1 MYFFAKIGIGWTI
14 VFLVCAAFLIW
25 LIVTYIT
32 IRLNYKPLFDWWVN
46 NGGNKYNDKLN
57 LFTLATANY
66 SSLMYYISK
75 SMSTPLNQL
84 EVPQIRFILG
94 QLLPYLTY
102 VIDETQY
109 GLLTPKSLCETVLL
123 SSSDNDASFNY
134 WLTNSYPHNFPAGT
148 KFSESTAL
156 EYEQAPHDPP
166 KDTQN
171 ENKLWFDYKR
181 KTNGVYP
188 SLSDQGGWIGLILEW
203 LGDGWVI
210 ESDSTN
216 DNILNPQYIGEDQ
229 KSSYNNWFNNTAE
242 GRPDNFLARMGMYPD
257 AALVLYFCDNR
268 YSIKGMKIDSQ
279 SFSFL
284 LGGAGGVNAGGWVGF
299 LNGLTG
305 YNLNQYVT
313 LLRSKTDIK
322 EPPVPPPCKKSDTS
336 AGVAAGLG
344 TGLGIAGIGAMAFPV
359 PVVGPFLALGCLA
372 AGIFAGYQSGT
383 AAAKGTC

>member
-1 MYFFAKIGIGWTI
+1 M
-14 VFLVCAAFLIW
+14 
-25 LIVTYIT
+25 
-32 IRLNYKPLFDWWVN
+32 
-46 NGGNKYNDKLN
+46 
-57 LFTLATANY
+57 
-66 SSLMYYISK
+66 
-75 SMSTPLNQL
+75 
-84 EVPQIRFILG
+84 
-94 QLLPYLTY
+94 
-102 VIDETQY
+102 
-109 GLLTPKSLCETVLL
+109 
-123 SSSDNDASFNY
+123 
-134 WLTNSYPHNFPAGT
+134 
-148 KFSESTAL
+148 
-156 EYEQAPHDPP
+156 
-166 KDTQN
+166 
-171 ENKLWFDYKR
+171 
-181 KTNGVYP
+181 
-188 SLSDQGGWIGLILEW
+188 
-203 LGDGWVI
+203 I

-216 DNILNPQYIGEDQ
+216 DYILNPQYIGADQ

-242 GRPDNFLARMGMYPD
+242 GRPDNFLARMGVYPD
-257 AALVLYFCDNR
+257 AALVLYFCDSR
-268 YSIKGMKIDSQ
+268 YSINGMKIDSQ